1 MMFRIPFKTLI
12 YFSAFTALVFF
23 SSCDSCEDPFISDI
37 KFCVT
42 VPSGENQCDENVT
55 VFKPFDPS
63 ISASCI
69 VNCVETTDNVIYR
82 LSFNDNGDLITVSE
96 NTISIASANREADA
110 YKTFASLPLPPNTMW
125 NIGEWQVDIE
135 IDSAIP
141 VTTSRTF
148 RVEE

>member
-1 MMFRIPFKTLI
+1 MMFRIPFKSVSTI
-12 YFSAFTALVFF
+12 CALVAIVFF

-42 VPSGENQCDENVT
+42 VPSGENQCSDNVT

-69 VNCVETTDNVIYR
+69 VNCIETTDNIIYR
-82 LSFNDNGDLITVSE
+82 LSFNNGGNLVTVSE
-96 NTISIASANREADA
+96 RTISIASAEREADT
-110 YKTFASLPLPPNTMW
+110 YETFASLPLPPNTMW
-125 NIGEWQVDIE
+125 NVGEWQVDIE
-135 IDSAIP
+135 VDSAIP